1 MSETDFEATMQELE
15 RIVAELEQGAVAL
28 ADLPKN
34 VARGHELAKAGKQA
48 LDQIR
53 GQIVEIMAD

>member
-34 VARGHELAKAGKQA
+34 VA
-48 LDQIR
+48 
-53 GQIVEIMAD
+53 